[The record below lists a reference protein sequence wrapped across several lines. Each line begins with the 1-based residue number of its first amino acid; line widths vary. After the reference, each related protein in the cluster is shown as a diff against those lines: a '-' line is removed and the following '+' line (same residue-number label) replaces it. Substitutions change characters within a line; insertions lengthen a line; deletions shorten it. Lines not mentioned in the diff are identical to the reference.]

1 MTLKR
6 TLFLLFLVLATTSCA
21 SLIRPNYT
29 QQLTELREGAYS
41 LDDEHAYLNFK
52 VEHLGLSYVVGR
64 FNSLD
69 ATLDFNPD
77 AISDLVL
84 EGSIDVTSIDLN
96 NDSLAKQLQGR
107 GWLDTKQFPQATF
120 KSTAVE
126 GTEGNSFVVTGDFTL
141 RGVTQSVE
149 LLASFKGGADNVLTG
164 KYTLGFSATGSI
176 SRSQFGVDSFAALIG
191 DEILLEIH
199 AEFQRQN

>member
-1 MTLKR
+1 MSFKR
-6 TLFLLFLVLATTSCA
+6 TVFTLWLALALAGCA
-21 SLIRPNYT
+21 SLVTPNFT
-29 QQLTELREGAYS
+29 QEFAQLRKGAYT

-64 FNSLD
+64 FNSMD

-77 AISDLVL
+77 AISELVL
-84 EGSIDVTSIDLN
+84 EGSIDMTSIDMN
-96 NDSLAKQLQGR
+96 NNSLEKQLQDS
-107 GWLDTKQFPQATF
+107 GWLNTRQYAQAVF

-126 GTEGNSFVVTGDFTL
+126 AGEGDSFIVTGDFTL
-141 RGVTQSVE
+141 RGVTRPVQ
-149 LLASFKGGADNVLTG
+149 LLGSFKGGADNLLTG

-176 SRSQFGVDSFAALIG
+176 SRSQFGIDSFAALVG